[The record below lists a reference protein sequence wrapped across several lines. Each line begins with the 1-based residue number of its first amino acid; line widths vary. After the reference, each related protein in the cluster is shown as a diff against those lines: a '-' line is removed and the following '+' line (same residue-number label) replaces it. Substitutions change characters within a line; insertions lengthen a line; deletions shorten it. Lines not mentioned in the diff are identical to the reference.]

1 MENSIGKIVYYSMYL
16 VGFAIMMVISIKNCQ
31 KHNIVKKR
39 AIAMTVFTYFAGVS
53 GALLMGKIFTL
64 VANATGSTNGSTVAI
79 FGAVIFTPLF
89 LLFAFLLTEK
99 VLVAVKQSCWRDNID
114 LLTPGIFVILT
125 CAKFGCIFGE
135 CCHGILCESFGIY
148 NSRLEAKV
156 FPIQI
161 FETITMLGV
170 LFLSQYLL
178 TKKDIF
184 PRGSAYPLT
193 ASIYSTTRFCWEF
206 LRYYE
211 NEKLRH
217 LFLGLTFWQ
226 LCCIIV
232 IVTSVLVLIY
242 LRKSTVLKER
252 DYINSLGKKAKKIY
266 LKEKKD

>member
-1 MENSIGKIVYYSMYL
+1 MDIKNIIYYSMYF

-31 KHNIVKKR
+31 KYNISKKR
-39 AIAMTVFTYFAGVS
+39 AIAMTVFTYFAGVA
-53 GALLMGKIFTL
+53 GAVIMGKVFSAISKSL
-64 VANATGSTNGSTVAI
+64 GLNQYSSVAI
-79 FGAVIFTPLF
+79 FGAVIFTPIF
-89 LLFAFLLTEK
+89 LLFAFLFTEK
-99 VLVAVKQSCWRDNID
+99 VLVAAKKSCWRDNMD
-114 LLTPGIFVILT
+114 LLTPGIFAILT
-125 CAKFGCIFGE
+125 CAKFGCSIVGCCFG
-135 CCHGILCESFGIY
+135 IVCESFGVQSTQID
-148 NSRLEAKV
+148 AKV

-170 LFLSQYLL
+170 LFLSQYFL

-242 LRKSTVLKER
+242 LRKSPVLKER

-266 LKEKKD
+266 LKEKKN